1 MRKVRHY
8 ILVCVMSLFAFV
20 GCDIHEFPDPQS
32 DALVPFNL
40 HLTFDTEM
48 SFHTEVPYTRNG
60 DGDTK
65 APSSRHDFRYV
76 INAYRTDGVVRESR
90 VVDTTFIFTKSDLSN
105 LNFVAPLKLR
115 EGSYTFRVWCD
126 YVDVGSTSDK
136 YYDTRDFSKIILTS
150 RDNHAGS
157 NDYRD
162 AFRGTSS
169 ATIINPAFYTGARAS
184 SIENEAYVEMK
195 RPMGKY
201 QFISTDVEA
210 FLTRVMR
217 MLQDRGV
224 LNNNPN
230 ELTFEQMLQ
239 SVDLEEFEVIMHYNY
254 FMPREFNMFTDKPG
268 DSWEKVSYKSSM
280 KRVNNTEMLLGHDFV
295 FVNGTETT
303 LSIFVEVKN
312 AYGEQM
318 SLSKPVDVPI
328 VRNKLTTVRGEFL
341 TSKATG
347 GVGINPGYDGD
358 DYNIEL

>member
-1 MRKVRHY
+1 
-8 ILVCVMSLFAFV
+8 
-20 GCDIHEFPDPQS
+20 
-32 DALVPFNL
+32 
-40 HLTFDTEM
+40 
-48 SFHTEVPYTRNG
+48 
-60 DGDTK
+60 
-65 APSSRHDFRYV
+65 
-76 INAYRTDGVVRESR
+76 
-90 VVDTTFIFTKSDLSN
+90 
-105 LNFVAPLKLR
+105 
-115 EGSYTFRVWCD
+115 
-126 YVDVGSTSDK
+126 
-136 YYDTRDFSKIILTS
+136 
-150 RDNHAGS
+150 
-157 NDYRD
+157 
-162 AFRGTSS
+162 
-169 ATIINPAFYTGARAS
+169 
-184 SIENEAYVEMK
+184 
-195 RPMGKY
+195 
-201 QFISTDVEA
+201 
-210 FLTRVMR
+210 
-217 MLQDRGV
+217 
-224 LNNNPN
+224 
-230 ELTFEQMLQ
+230 MLQ